1 MARLEIDLQA
11 KGFKQV
17 ASDVSSV
24 DKAMTS
30 LQDKSLA
37 VSKNIQTLTNSSTQL
52 EGKLKVLRDQFASG
66 SISQSQY
73 EKASKGLSIALENVR
88 GRIGTLQGQQR
99 SLSSTLAQTT
109 SEASKQGAALNRLKG
124 YHESF
129 SSGVRSTNT
138 IAVEFSRIIQDAPYG
153 LQGVAN
159 NIQQLTQNYANYA
172 RATKEAAAAQG
183 QSVSSASLLRGA
195 LGSFLSPLNLLTIG
209 ISLVTAGWVAYEKYT
224 QRSAK
229 ASEEAAKKKDDLVK
243 SLGNV
248 STALYNAATA
258 SGSEIAKLQT
268 LYKVATDVNVP
279 MQARL
284 KAVKDLKA
292 EAPTYLKGLSDEA
305 ILAGD
310 AKKAYDELTASII
323 ATARARAAES
333 RIGEKSAQQFAIDE
347 ANKALNKQL
356 ETERKINKEREK
368 TFRTGNTGNSYSSIN
383 SVNAIEYGN
392 QIGKVQSIEEKINKN
407 LLDREKIQ
415 EEINDLADVAVKN
428 QATITKGVK
437 DQVVAGSK
445 LSSSLTDYVSKLND
459 IEQKSIFSS
468 NVATEET
475 SLDKQ
480 IERIKQRYTKLGQDV
495 DSIEK
500 QGLSNTKT
508 NANKRNEIT
517 SAALEARKQIEVSK
531 GLEIA
536 EATRVAEQKTAD
548 TIAGILEKANITR
561 VTSREK
567 DLQAN
572 NVYYNELE
580 NTYRNNAQILEAITE
595 ARRASESQ
603 INEKWNNK
611 DLEDANK
618 IQEKINRLVSKPFSS
633 SATNDEL
640 KKELDK
646 RLKQIQ
652 DFYTEIRKILQASG
666 LPTIGLGVLETASKV
681 GLVSNLPDNDNKK
694 ESKEI
699 AKLVERGFR
708 QGLDS
713 LVGQIDDLGS
723 NFYQVFSNTFSIL
736 AKSLGGIFNDIVS
749 TSLSK
754 KISDKFDSEDF
765 KISDKIKGD
774 LAKGIVAGA
783 GLAGSI
789 VSSISKPTDT
799 VGQALGGALSGAAA
813 GAAFGA
819 PGAIVGGVLGAIS
832 GIFKSAEA
840 KRQQKIQEEQLAEQR
855 KLVALQERQSQ
866 LAYGSSIIGQQTVN
880 GVVQG
885 FDRDAFGNIE
895 FIIAGENLKA
905 VLDRANNK
913 R

>member
-24 DKAMTS
+24 DKAMAS

-88 GRIGTLQGQQR
+88 GRIGTLQSQQK
-99 SLSSTLAQTT
+99 SLSATLAQTT
-109 SEASKQGAALNRLKG
+109 SEASNQGAALNRLKG

-159 NIQQLTQNYANYA
+159 NLQQLTQNYANYA

-183 QSVSSASLLRGA
+183 QSVSTASLLKGA
-195 LGSFLSPLNLLTIG
+195 LGSFLSPLNLLTLG
-209 ISLVTAGWVAYEKYT
+209 ISAVTAGWVAYEKYT

-248 STALYNAATA
+248 STALYNAAAA

-268 LYKVATDVNVP
+268 LYRVATDVNVP
-279 MQARL
+279 IQARL

-347 ANKALNKQL
+347 ANKALQEQL

-368 TFRTGNTGNSYSSIN
+368 TFRTGNTGNAYSSIN

-392 QIGKVQSIEEKINKN
+392 QISKVQSIEEEITKN
-407 LLDREKIQ
+407 LLTRAKIQ
-415 EEINDLADVAVKN
+415 EDINDLSDVAVKN
-428 QATITKGVK
+428 QATITKSTKEQTTSTKTLV
-437 DQVVAGSK
+437 
-445 LSSSLTDYVSKLND
+445 DYVSKLND

-500 QGLSNTKT
+500 QGLSNTKN
-508 NANKRNEIT
+508 NANKRNEII

-536 EATRVAEQKTAD
+536 EATRTAEQKTAD

-572 NVYYNELE
+572 DAYYNTLE

-652 DFYTEIRKILQASG
+652 DFYAEIRKILQASG
-666 LPTIGLGVLETASKV
+666 LPTVGLGALETASRV
-681 GLVSNLPDNDNKK
+681 GLVSNLPDNDSKK
-694 ESKEI
+694 ESDKI

-736 AKSLGGIFNDIVS
+736 SKSLGGIFNDIVS

-765 KISDKIKGD
+765 QISDKIKGD
-774 LAKGIVAGA
+774 TAKAIVAGA

-789 VSSISKPTDT
+789 ISSISKPTDT